1 MGFNNVHPKVED
13 YLAGLA
19 SIHDEEV
26 LLEME
31 KRAEEEGFPIVGRL
45 CGMYLELMARAIG
58 AKRIF
63 ELGSGYGY
71 SAYWFARAT
80 GPDGEIHLTDSDPE
94 NERVATD
101 YLTRAGLADPIT
113 YHVGDAIESFES
125 VQGEFDIIYCDID
138 KHGYPEA
145 WSKARHRVRV
155 GGLYLCDNMLA
166 GGSVTGDPE
175 AAKRWEG
182 YKEAIMETNEAIFND
197 PDFHAV
203 INPTRDGIVTALRL
217 R

>member
-1 MGFNNVHPKVED
+1 MAFANVHPKVEQ
-13 YLAGLA
+13 YLMRLA

-26 LLEME
+26 LLDME
-31 KRAEEEGFPIVGRL
+31 KRAADNGFPIVGRL
-45 CGMYLELMARAIG
+45 CGMYLEQMARSIG
-58 AKRIF
+58 ARRIF

-71 SAYWFARAT
+71 SAYWFARAI

-94 NERVATD
+94 NERMATD
-101 YLTRAGLADPIT
+101 YLKRAGLLDPIT
-113 YHVGDAIESFES
+113 FHVGDALEAFES
-125 VQGEFDIIYCDID
+125 VQGEFDIVYCDID

-145 WSKARHRVRV
+145 WHKARHRIRV

-175 AAKRWEG
+175 ATKRWEG
-182 YKEAIMETNEAIFND
+182 YREAIMETNDAIFND
-197 PDFHAV
+197 PDYLSV
-203 INPTRDGIVTALRL
+203 INPTRDGVVAALRL